1 MLFFHCKTTVH
12 AELYLKSCAEPLRMN
27 LKIIIF
33 YDNFIS
39 D

>member
-1 MLFFHCKTTVH
+1 MLFSTAKQLSTT
-12 AELYLKSCAEPLRMN
+12 ELYLKSCAEPLRMN
-27 LKIIIF
+27 LKVISF

>member
-1 MLFFHCKTTVH
+1 MLFSTLKQLCTAK
-12 AELYLKSCAEPLRMN
+12 LYLKSCAEPLRMN
-27 LKIIIF
+27 LKIILF